1 MKRLVKNSRKKIN
14 IRMASFLPCCLFMLV
29 LLIVISLVMTVTGQ
43 EEMKKSIQIIN
54 PRPNFS
60 LFLRL
65 DKGVGATYAP
75 GEMVRISFSASKDTY
90 VTLFRY
96 DVLGNVQLLFPNQ
109 NQKNPL
115 VKANRN
121 YYVDF
126 MIEQGTLPGIEYI
139 QGFASTE
146 PVLLTREMERR
157 LEVEFLPKLST
168 EVHSF
173 IQNIRGILTGLPA
186 QQWVS
191 SEVLH
196 YQILERRPGTG
207 QLWVNS
213 HPEGASVY
221 LNGRYVGQTPLEL
234 AQINV
239 GEYLVQVELTGYESW
254 QRVVQIN
261 DSRTTF
267 LSADLK
273 STGQYGTIVIRCDV
287 DLARIYLDG
296 QFKRLTH
303 KNRDIVLDDIPAGFH
318 DLSIALS
325 GYHDWSQRIEVK
337 PNQKVQLTI
346 YLDKIVGTGGL
357 EIAGNVDNALIY
369 LDEVYYGETSSSG
382 RITISDI
389 PEGSYELRMVKE
401 GYDDYLTTVRIYPDR
416 ISKIDVI
423 MQQEY
428 QEYQKPEEG
437 AVALYCNEDGAR
449 IFLDGFYITT
459 TSASQAQVIE
469 ELKEGVYEITVIKEG
484 YRIWQEEIYVSPGE
498 TVSVF
503 ADLVK
508 IEK

>member
-14 IRMASFLPCCLFMLV
+14 IRMASFLPCCLFML
-29 LLIVISLVMTVTGQ
+29 
-43 EEMKKSIQIIN
+43 
-54 PRPNFS
+54 
-60 LFLRL
+60 
-65 DKGVGATYAP
+65 VGATYAP

-126 MIEQGTLPGIEYI
+126 MIE
-139 QGFASTE
+139 
-146 PVLLTREMERR
+146 R
-157 LEVEFLPKLST
+157 
-168 EVHSF
+168 
-173 IQNIRGILTGLPA
+173 
-186 QQWVS
+186 
-191 SEVLH
+191 
-196 YQILERRPGTG
+196 
-207 QLWVNS
+207 
-213 HPEGASVY
+213 
-221 LNGRYVGQTPLEL
+221 RYVGQTPLEL

-428 QEYQKPEEG
+428 QEYQKLEEG

-469 ELKEGVYEITVIKEG
+469 ELKEGVYEITVIKE
-484 YRIWQEEIYVSPGE
+484 E
-498 TVSVF
+498 
-503 ADLVK
+503 LN
-508 IEK
+508 

>member
-1 MKRLVKNSRKKIN
+1 MKRSVKMSRKKFI
-14 IRMASFLPCCLFMLV
+14 ISSTSFLNCCLFMLV
-29 LLIVISLVMTVTGQ
+29 LLIAISLVLTVSGQ
-43 EEMKKSIQIIN
+43 EETKKSIQIIN

-60 LFLRL
+60 LSIKL
-65 DKGVGATYAP
+65 DKGVGATYTP
-75 GEMVRISFSASKDTY
+75 GEMVRISFNASKDTY

-109 NQKNPL
+109 NQKNSL
-115 VKANRN
+115 VEANRN

-126 MIEQGTLPGIEYI
+126 MIERGTLSGFEYI
-139 QGFASTE
+139 QGFATTE

-157 LEVEFLPKLST
+157 LGEEFLPRLSE
-168 EVHSF
+168 EVYSF

-186 QQWVS
+186 QKWVS
-191 SEVLH
+191 SEIIH

-234 AQINV
+234 AQINAE
-239 GEYLVQVELTGYESW
+239 EYLVQVELTGYESW
-254 QRVVQIN
+254 QREVQIN

-273 STGQYGTIVIRCDV
+273 STGQYGTIVIQCDV

-318 DLSIALS
+318 DLSIILS

-346 YLDKIVGTGGL
+346 YLDKIIRTGSL
-357 EIAGNVDNALIY
+357 EITGNVDNALIY
-369 LDEVYYGETSSSG
+369 LDEDYYGETSSSG
-382 RITISDI
+382 RTTISNI
-389 PEGSYELRMVKE
+389 LEGSYQLRIVKE
-401 GYDDYLTTVRIYPDR
+401 GYDDYVTTVRIYPDR
-416 ISKIDVI
+416 ISKIEVT

-428 QEYQKPEEG
+428 QEYPKG
-437 AVALYCNEDGAR
+437 AIAVYCNEDGAR
-449 IFLDGFYITT
+449 IFLNGFYLT
-459 TSASQAQVIE
+459 TSSADQAQIMEVSG
-469 ELKEGVYEITVIKEG
+469 EGVYEITVIKEG
-484 YRIWQEEIYVSPGE
+484 YHTWQEEVRVNSGE
-498 TVSVF
+498 ISSVF
-503 ADLVK
+503 VDLVK